1 MELNDTDVKTRILLS
16 AKRLFAKQGYEG
28 TSVRQICEEAN
39 ANIALVSYHFGGKEK
54 VFEAIFEQFYPG
66 SEEAFNQYED
76 ELKSPVEGLTLIVR
90 EIVAF
95 TINDKELSD
104 IIQQELTLQSPRME
118 TVQASLSPVWFKVKE
133 LLERGKEEGVF
144 HFDSLTVAFLTVMG
158 VTLSHKR
165 FRSVNVWLKDH
176 DGFIPDSYPDQAAR
190 FVLQGLGVKLN
201 S

>member
-1 MELNDTDVKTRILLS
+1 
-16 AKRLFAKQGYEG
+16 
-28 TSVRQICEEAN
+28 
-39 ANIALVSYHFGGKEK
+39 
-54 VFEAIFEQFYPG
+54 
-66 SEEAFNQYED
+66 
-76 ELKSPVEGLTLIVR
+76 
-90 EIVAF
+90 
-95 TINDKELSD
+95 
-104 IIQQELTLQSPRME
+104 ME

-144 HFDSLTVAFLTVMG
+144 HFDSLTAAFLTVMG

>member
-76 ELKSPVEGLTLIVR
+76 ELKNPVEGLTLIVR
-90 EIVAF
+90 EIVVF

-118 TVQASLSPVWFKVKE
+118 TVQAFLSPVWFKVKE
-133 LLERGKEEGVF
+133 LLERGKEEGAF
-144 HFDSLTVAFLTVMG
+144 HFDSLTAAFLTVMG

-165 FRSVNVWLKDH
+165 FRSVNVWLEDN
-176 DGFIPDSYPDQAAR
+176 DRFIPDSYPDQAAR

>member
-1 MELNDTDVKTRILLS
+1 MGLNDTDVKTRILLS

-76 ELKSPVEGLTLIVR
+76 ELKNPVEGLTLIVR

-165 FRSVNVWLKDH
+165 FHSVNVWLKNH

>member
-39 ANIALVSYHFGGKEK
+39 ANIALISYHFGGKEK

-66 SEEAFNQYED
+66 NEAAINQYED
-76 ELKSPVEGLTLIVR
+76 QLKDPVEGLTLIVR

-104 IIQQELTLQSPRME
+104 IVQQELTLQSPRME
-118 TVQASLSPVWFKVKE
+118 TVQAFLTPVWFKVKD
-133 LLERGKEEGVF
+133 LLKRGKKEGVF
-144 HFDSLTVAFLTVMG
+144 HFDSHTAAFLTVMG
-158 VTLSHKR
+158 VALSHKK
-165 FRSVNVWLKDH
+165 FSSVNVWLNDN
-176 DGFIPDSYPDQAAR
+176 DAVIPDSYPDQAAR
-190 FVLQGLGVKLN
+190 FALQGLGVKFD